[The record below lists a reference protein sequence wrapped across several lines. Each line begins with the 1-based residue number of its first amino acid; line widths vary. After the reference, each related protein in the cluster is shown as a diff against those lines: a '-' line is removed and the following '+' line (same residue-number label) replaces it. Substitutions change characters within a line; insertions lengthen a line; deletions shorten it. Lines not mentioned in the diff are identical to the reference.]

1 MLKTKPHRQKRF
13 VLSVA
18 ASATAL
24 ASGCASSHDQQQGAP
39 SGQPM
44 DPTQGV
50 PSVPQGTVVVPQ
62 GTAGHSVVTGVVP
75 VPAGPQYGPM
85 PMNGDGGQKFGIVGM
100 PHVDAGSGV
109 DAGMLLGSVAHPP
122 GVVPRPPACDAGPG
136 LPPNIHGIIIR
147 PLDAGS
153 CPDAG

>member
-1 MLKTKPHRQKRF
+1 MPKPKLRPKRF

-24 ASGCASSHDQQQGAP
+24 ASGCASTHDQQQGAP

-44 DPTQGV
+44 DPSMQGLTIMPQGV
-50 PSVPQGTVVVPQ
+50 VAVPQ

-75 VPAGPQYGPM
+75 VPSGPEFGPM
-85 PMNGDGGQKFGIVGM
+85 PMSGDAGQKFGIVGM
-100 PHVDAGSGV
+100 PHIDAGGGV
-109 DAGMLLGSVAHPP
+109 DAHPV
-122 GVVPRPPACDAGPG
+122 GLVPPLPACDAGPS

-147 PLDAGS
+147 PQDAGS